1 MLNEINIKVKIRL
14 KSSEVIW
21 LKLIRLSAI
30 SAITALYNCNLGQ
43 IRNSR
48 KKIYEL
54 NTLIKESLIV
64 SKKADNFKENSR
76 NIKNLIKT
84 FPDNLT
90 TSLQRD
96 INNSSYSELE
106 TQIGSIVKLSKSLN
120 IKSPMYE
127 KIYFLLK
134 RKCQKKS

>member
-1 MLNEINIKVKIRL
+1 MYQLN
-14 KSSEVIW
+14 
-21 LKLIRLSAI
+21 A
-30 SAITALYNCNLGQ
+30 
-43 IRNSR
+43 
-48 KKIYEL
+48 
-54 NTLIKESLIV
+54 LIKESLIV
-64 SKKADNFKENSR
+64 SKKADNFEESY
-76 NIKNLIKT
+76 KNVKKLIRT

-106 TQIGSIVKLSKSLN
+106 TQIGSIVKLSKSLK

-134 RKCQKKS
+134 KKCQKKS